1 MFSVQN
7 LPSLL
12 KHAITPS
19 FVYCILLQSLHTLAP
34 SISLPFVLSIAIAQF
49 MDLQEKCEII
59 HGQFLRQQCS
69 FGTIV
74 KLRQGSGKDRQ
85 GMAVK
90 AKGVKALTLA

>member
-7 LPSLL
+7 QPSLL

-59 HGQFLRQQCS
+59 HGRFLRQQCS
-69 FGTIV
+69 FGTI
-74 KLRQGSGKDRQ
+74 LYY
-85 GMAVK
+85 
-90 AKGVKALTLA
+90 TLNIHIIRGGNLEFATANKNNEM

>member
-12 KHAITPS
+12 KHAIISS
-19 FVYCILLQSLHTLAP
+19 FVYIIAKPTLTP
-34 SISLPFVLSIAIAQF
+34 NISLPFILSIAIAQF

-69 FGTIV
+69 FRTIRYTQ
-74 KLRQGSGKDRQ
+74 KNHIIRGGNSEFAIANKNNK
-85 GMAVK
+85 M
-90 AKGVKALTLA
+90 